1 MLRLKTRS
9 QFQAVL
15 AGEKI
20 ASTTHFVLHR
30 CVFQAPST
38 RQPASV
44 LDARKPGVGVT
55 QVWIG
60 AMVPKRWVKRAVSRN
75 AIKRQIYNVSAEFET
90 VLPVA
95 AHLVRVRRAFDRK
108 HFLSAES
115 VLLKRAVRAE
125 LMHLFTMATGHPC
138 TPSRPALA

>member
-1 MLRLKTRS
+1 
-9 QFQAVL
+9 
-15 AGEKI
+15 
-20 ASTTHFVLHR
+20 
-30 CVFQAPST
+30 
-38 RQPASV
+38 
-44 LDARKPGVGVT
+44 
-55 QVWIG
+55 
-60 AMVPKRWVKRAVSRN
+60 MVPKRWVKRAVSRN